1 MRTHLISRLNHMR
14 DLAPSEAEANFDASR
29 RMMEA
34 LALAGFQRL
43 DTPVIE
49 PTDLFVR
56 KSGGEVSSSLYSF
69 QDPGGMSVSLRPEFT
84 PSIIRWYIENATGA
98 TDAERFQYSGPVFRY
113 SGGLRGRFRQFQQVG
128 AELIGV
134 PDSSGDIEI
143 LTAAVK
149 CLRAAGVS
157 EFTLRLGHIGII
169 HDLVR
174 SQGLSEQVEMFIVS
188 NLDKIGCDSG
198 RKQRLL
204 ESAVAADLVMPEH
217 KPTPVTEGL
226 DKAMPE
232 LDVIRRSISA
242 PTGRRS
248 ASQILARL
256 SSRMKRACSMD
267 EFNAAVENV
276 ARLVS
281 LKGNL
286 WEVLKDAE
294 ALLRSNR
301 ASLVSLLE
309 LVETLIELRSEGVG
323 HSTVHLDLSFVR
335 GMTYYTGIVFEF
347 LAGQDLDDYPIGGGG
362 RYDDLVRAF
371 GGSNVPACGFALYV
385 DEVVRNIYQERK
397 KLHDEFHSAPRSS

>member
-1 MRTHLISRLNHMR
+1 MRTDLISRLNHMR
-14 DLAPSEAEANFDASR
+14 DLGPSEAEANFNASR
-29 RMMEA
+29 RMTEV
-34 LALAGFQRL
+34 LTRCGFQRL

-84 PSIIRWYIENATGA
+84 PSIIRWYIENAA
-98 TDAERFQYSGPVFRY
+98 RAADSERFQYSGPVFRY
-113 SGGLRGRFRQFQQVG
+113 AGARRGRFRQFQQVG

-143 LTAAVK
+143 LTAAMR
-149 CLRAAGVS
+149 CLRAAGIS
-157 EFTLRLGHIGII
+157 EFTLRLGHIGMI
-169 HDLVR
+169 HDLVQ

-188 NLDKIGCDSG
+188 NLDKIGCNSD

-204 ESAVAADLVMPEH
+204 ESAIAADLVMSEH
-217 KPTPVTEGL
+217 KSTPVTEGL

-248 ASQILARL
+248 AGQILARL

-267 EFNAAVENV
+267 EFEAAVENV

-281 LKGNL
+281 LDGNV
-286 WEVLKDAE
+286 WDVLEDAE
-294 ALLRSNR
+294 ALLKSNR
-301 ASLVSLLE
+301 ASLASVRGLGA
-309 LVETLIELRSEGVG
+309 TLIKLRSEGVTD
-323 HSTVHLDLSFVR
+323 STIHLDLSFVR

-347 LAGQDLDDYPIGGGG
+347 LAGQGPDDYPIGGGG

-371 GGSNVPACGFALYV
+371 GGGNVPACGFALYV
-385 DEVVRNIYQERK
+385 EEVVRNINRESGK
-397 KLHDEFHSAPRSS
+397 TS